1 MQIKTLFCILLIS
14 ILGFGQNKQA
24 DNTVYTIA
32 EGIIAKAIENISKNS
47 SEKVLPAF
55 QFKEYSKGVI
65 QWQDKASKTLIPSEN
80 NYLFENFSLHQHQQK
95 KITQETVLASNF
107 PGFEEPYYPLFG
119 KTLHTTSI
127 YEKEYKILNKRFY
140 SPLSKKGLKEY
151 AFQLS
156 KTVSNVQ
163 NPYHIIT
170 FLPKSKQAA
179 AQLEGELYI
188 DVTSFAV
195 QQATIKHV
203 ENIESTTIHEFTYF
217 EKEGLWFP
225 VKTTS
230 QLKPLNASGSYSL
243 FGKNIAAGNMWYK
256 EDENSEVTFSL
267 ISSRFDVQ
275 FSKMDSINK
284 KQIDILALE
293 DKNVETSS
301 TFWNSYRETTL
312 TEEELAISIDA
323 NSFIKYK
330 NIENKIKKIS
340 DFNKGYYPIGFFDLD
355 LKFLVKYNNYEGLRS
370 GLGGITNEKLSK
382 NFSVGGYLV
391 RGFKDEDYKYQIA
404 ANFLVRKDS
413 NTIIGVAYTKDVEE
427 IGSNTPL
434 LEGRSFTLFEPRLL
448 NITQFYKHKT
458 WQTTLQH
465 NISPNINGLLQ
476 LSRSTILQTRPY
488 TFFNDGTSFSKY
500 ALSEAKL
507 GILWTPFGKYMETP
521 EEINEYEIG
530 YPRISTQITQSFK
543 NVLESDFSFTKI
555 DVKIDHVIKHLN
567 EQITEII
574 LEGNLGLGD
583 IPLTHA
589 YHAYPNSPNKETILD
604 RFSVAGIRSFETMYF
619 GEFFSTKLASLHIK
633 HRFKPLVIFS
643 RLKPEFVLITRH
655 AIGDFTHEENHQ
667 KIAFNTLEKG
677 YSESGFEINKVI
689 FGFGFSF
696 AYRYGAYH
704 LPNFEDNISAKF
716 TFNFKL

>member
-1 MQIKTLFCILLIS
+1 MQLKILFCFLFFS
-14 ILGFGQNKQA
+14 ILGFGQNTLT
-24 DNTVYTIA
+24 DNTVDTVA

-47 SEKVLPAF
+47 SEKVLSAF

-65 QWQDKASKTLIPSEN
+65 QWQDKMSKALIPKEN
-80 NYLFENFSLHQHQQK
+80 NYLFEQLSLNQFQQK

-107 PGFEEPYYPLFG
+107 PGFENPYYPLFG
-119 KTLHTTSI
+119 KTLQATSI

-140 SPLSKKGLKEY
+140 GPLSKKGLKEY
-151 AFQLS
+151 VFQLS

-170 FLPKSKQAA
+170 FSPKSKQAE
-179 AQLEGELYI
+179 AQLEGELFI
-188 DVTSFAV
+188 DTTSFAV
-195 QQATIKHV
+195 QKVVIKHV
-203 ENIESTTIHEFTYF
+203 KNIESTIIHEFTYF

-225 VKTTS
+225 AKTSLHLT
-230 QLKPLNASGSYSL
+230 PLNALGSYSL
-243 FGKNIAAGNMWYK
+243 FGKNIVAGNLRYK
-256 EDENSEVTFSL
+256 EDENSEITFTI

-275 FSKMDSINK
+275 FHNLDSIKK
-284 KQIDILALE
+284 KQIDILALGE
-293 DKNVETSS
+293 KNEETSS
-301 TFWNSYRETTL
+301 TFWNSYREKAL
-312 TEEELAISIDA
+312 TKEELSISKDA
-323 NSFIKYK
+323 DSTIQYK
-330 NIENKIKKIS
+330 NIENKIKKIA

-370 GLGGITNEKLSK
+370 GLGGVTNEKLSE
-382 NFSVGGYLV
+382 NFNVGGYLV
-391 RGFKDEDYKYQIA
+391 RGFKDEAFKYQIA
-404 ANFLVRKDS
+404 ANFVVKKAS
-413 NTIIGVAYTKDVEE
+413 NTILGVAYTKDVEE

-465 NISPNINGLLQ
+465 NISPNINGILQ
-476 LSRSTILQTRPY
+476 LSKSTILQTRPY
-488 TFFNDGTSFSKY
+488 AFLNNGTSFTKY
-500 ALSEAKL
+500 VLSEAKA
-507 GILWTPFGKYMETP
+507 GILWAPFGKYMETP
-521 EEINEYEIG
+521 LGINAYEIG

-543 NVLESDFSFTKI
+543 DILQSDFNFTKI
-555 DVKIDHVIKHLN
+555 DVKIDYVRKHIN
-567 EQITEII
+567 EQVTEII

-604 RFSVAGIRSFETMYF
+604 RFSVAGIKSFETMHF

-633 HRFKPLVIFS
+633 HRFKPLFIFS
-643 RLKPEFVLITRH
+643 RLKPEFVLISRH
-655 AIGDFTHEENHQ
+655 AIGDFTHQENHQ

-677 YSESGFEINKVI
+677 YSESGFEINKLI

-704 LPNFEDNISAKF
+704 LPTFEDNISAKF